1 MKYVTELTRKLE
13 DAGIN
18 VEVVEE
24 TSGGHFR
31 MRLAKG
37 GERRIMFISGTPS
50 CRRAGKNALSTAK
63 RLFNQG
69 G

>member
-1 MKYVTELTRKLE
+1 MKYVKELTRKLE

-18 VEVVEE
+18 VEAVEE
-24 TSGGHFR
+24 TAGNHYK

-37 GERRIMFISGTPS
+37 GERKIMFISNTPS
-50 CRRAGKNALSTAK
+50 CHRAGKNALSTAK
-63 RLFNQG
+63 RLFNRG